1 MGPSPSEKRVA
12 GFDPEQSRTTS
23 SMLAALHDPQDAAVW
38 EAFDARYRPVLVGF
52 ARNLGLTPEEA
63 ADVAQET
70 LARFVEQ
77 YREGRY
83 ERERGRLGAWL
94 VGIARYRV
102 LDVRRAHGR
111 RAVRGESAMVDLD
124 DEASLSAAWDA
135 ERRARIIDLAMER
148 LRNSGRTDPKTI
160 EAFELL
166 MVHGLTAPVVAE
178 QLEMPV
184 QSVYVAKS
192 RIATRL
198 QSLVE
203 EVEAEFDEEG

>member
-1 MGPSPSEKRVA
+1 MTD
-12 GFDPEQSRTTS
+12 FDPDQSRTTS
-23 SMLAALHDPQDAAVW
+23 AMLAALHDPAEVAAW

-52 ARNLGLTPEEA
+52 ARNLGLSDEES

-83 ERERGRLGAWL
+83 DRERGRLGAWL

-102 LDVRRAHGR
+102 LDVHRAHGR
-111 RAVRGESAMVDLD
+111 RALRGESAMVDLD
-124 DEASLSAAWDA
+124 DEASLSEAW
-135 ERRARIIDLAMER
+135 ESQRRARILELAMER
-148 LRNSGRTDPKTI
+148 LRAGGRTDPRTI

-166 MVHGLTAPVVAE
+166 MVHGLNAATVAD
-178 QLEMPV
+178 QLEMPI

-198 QSLVE
+198 QSLVA
-203 EVEAEFDEEG
+203 EVETEFDEEG

>member
-1 MGPSPSEKRVA
+1 M
-12 GFDPEQSRTTS
+12 
-23 SMLAALHDPQDAAVW
+23 
-38 EAFDARYRPVLVGF
+38 LVGF

-102 LDVRRAHGR
+102 PDVRRAHGR

-135 ERRARIIDLAMER
+135 EEEGEDHRPGDGATPGLRSHRSEDDRGVRA
-148 LRNSGRTDPKTI
+148 
-160 EAFELL
+160 F

>member
-1 MGPSPSEKRVA
+1 MTE
-12 GFDPEQSRTTS
+12 FDPAVSRTTTA
-23 SMLAALHDPQDAAVW
+23 MLQALHDPAATEAW
-38 EAFDARYRPVLVGF
+38 EAFDARYRPIIHGF
-52 ARNLGLTPEEA
+52 ARNLGLSDEEA

-77 YREGRY
+77 YRDGRY
-83 ERERGRLGAWL
+83 DRERGRLGAWL

-102 LDVRRAHGR
+102 LDVRRGYGR

-124 DEASLSAAWDA
+124 DDRSLGELW
-135 ERRARIIDLAMER
+135 ETQRRARIAEMAMAR
-148 LRNSGRTDPKTI
+148 LRDTGRGDPKTL

-166 MVHGLTAPVVAE
+166 MVHGLTPAVVAE

-192 RIATRL
+192 RTAERL
-198 QSLVE
+198 QRLVSE
-203 EVEAEFDEEG
+203 IEADFDEAA